1 MASGRAERGCAV
13 QHSFWVEEDHQG
25 EEMYQQKKA

>member
-1 MASGRAERGCAV
+1 DARFNI
-13 QHSFWVEEDHQG
+13 HFWVEEDHQG

>member
-1 MASGRAERGCAV
+1 ARFNI
-13 QHSFWVEEDHQG
+13 HFWVEEDHQG

>member
-1 MASGRAERGCAV
+1 NI
-13 QHSFWVEEDHQG
+13 HFWVEEDHQG